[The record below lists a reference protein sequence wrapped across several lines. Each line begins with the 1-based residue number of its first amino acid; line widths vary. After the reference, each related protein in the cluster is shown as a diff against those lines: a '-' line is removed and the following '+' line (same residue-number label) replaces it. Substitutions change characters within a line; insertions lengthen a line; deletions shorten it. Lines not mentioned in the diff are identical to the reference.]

1 MSPERLPSGSVR
13 TWRHQ
18 HTRPTGAGGAAGQ
31 MPPLCAFLSELAE
44 EAGEV
49 SKDSGASPAPGR
61 QSGDAGQWAKTCSL
75 LPSSGGAAR
84 VSGRGEGLPTRSVG
98 GPDPGE
104 RSGAWGE
111 FEGFRESSAKS
122 EQFSRSFELPERP
135 AETQLPRTTSAP
147 KEYGSRQPHQG
158 GPWATGTAT
167 ISPSELLLSYENIF
181 KFAFQEV
188 PIQQVTEAVS
198 TLDGF
203 LEASKEE
210 APGLEPVQTLCS
222 ESRKLWR
229 ALQNSKT
236 ILTSQCLWSESRC
249 QENFLLVL
257 GIDAAQK
264 SRSTGQGHT
273 QEDPNLQGRAESTA
287 RSCHLPHCGALIQT
301 QLTGTPGSRQGSLIT
316 YSLFLKTPFHGNR
329 QFTIPRKKKI
339 FTPRNLKMTLFN
351 SDVC

>member
-264 SRSTGQGHT
+264 V
-273 QEDPNLQGRAESTA
+273 
-287 RSCHLPHCGALIQT
+287 
-301 QLTGTPGSRQGSLIT
+301 
-316 YSLFLKTPFHGNR
+316 K
-329 QFTIPRKKKI
+329 
-339 FTPRNLKMTLFN
+339 
-351 SDVC
+351 